1 MHFNKGEI
9 FLLPRERERI
19 FSVMCLFL
27 SLNILTKNAGKFAEE
42 FLIFSQK
49 TRSTN
54 EPQMLAACHCLAP
67 KERNVKEEAKLP
79 DVRRDT
85 ICTMKRKE
93 NVGWMKEVCGC
104 TFSI

>member
-1 MHFNKGEI
+1 MHFNKGKKI
-9 FLLPRERERI
+9 SFTKIKRERERI
-19 FSVMCLFL
+19 FSVMCYFS

-54 EPQMLAACHCLAP
+54 EPQMLAACLCLAP
-67 KERNVKEEAKLP
+67 TERNVQEEAKLP

-85 ICTMKRKE
+85 TDRYAQ
-93 NVGWMKEVCGC
+93 
-104 TFSI
+104 